1 MAYDMN
7 QQIQERMDTYRG
19 REPALAQRYQMK
31 QELVDLLALQKL
43 KSQKDQ
49 AAQQVQLSMQTNPQ
63 TIMQQ
68 REAELLGAAKQDVAK
83 GVAGALAQKQRQ
95 QQANLQ
101 KIAQSGVA
109 GQAPTMRMA
118 EGGIV
123 GFAAGGETKAERIKA
138 IQEDDSLSVAE
149 KKEQIQEIIESGAQL
164 PTGTI
169 SSATSP
175 DDRGSIPQGM
185 ETNALDQLGDAVT
198 GRDDEDSGPTKIDTS
213 ANIGIGASLGNM
225 QGPPQA
231 TQTIKAEPAQQNLP
245 MQPPPEAP
253 KAPGIAAVLNPDM
266 SGVRAAPA
274 GLNSSKYAIDY
285 NTPERALA
293 NSGIKTL
300 MERDADQEYRDAT
313 ARYQETA
320 GMTDA
325 EKQEIKDRRTARTD
339 LTSRMLDPERKRQD
353 LIDAYLM
360 GTSGRGS
367 LAAMSNVRRGYDLA
381 ESKRQAEDDAAFN
394 KELERSLG
402 IRKSSAQAGATA
414 FESARGDQRTGTTA
428 ATSAANQKDTNLNK
442 EADRLLKI
450 DTSNLSQQEARRAEE
465 LKAVYFAAEQGNKV
479 AVANATNA
487 LQAEANDIKREAN
500 KIASADRRFGYL
512 QRSIS
517 VLTSSLS
524 DYAQRITSDYA
535 KQIDAVRNGAL
546 NSAMNEAQK
555 NAKIALLEKERD
567 EIIAKGQTYTKGVLA
582 DLQSELNA
590 LSGGQGGGSI
600 NLSASQQNLVNQ
612 YAAPKP

>member
-1 MAYDMN
+1 
-7 QQIQERMDTYRG
+7 
-19 REPALAQRYQMK
+19 
-31 QELVDLLALQKL
+31 
-43 KSQKDQ
+43 
-49 AAQQVQLSMQTNPQ
+49 
-63 TIMQQ
+63 
-68 REAELLGAAKQDVAK
+68 
-83 GVAGALAQKQRQ
+83 
-95 QQANLQ
+95 
-101 KIAQSGVA
+101 
-109 GQAPTMRMA
+109 
-118 EGGIV
+118 
-123 GFAAGGETKAERIKA
+123 
-138 IQEDDSLSVAE
+138 
-149 KKEQIQEIIESGAQL
+149 
-164 PTGTI
+164 
-169 SSATSP
+169 
-175 DDRGSIPQGM
+175 
-185 ETNALDQLGDAVT
+185 
-198 GRDDEDSGPTKIDTS
+198 
-213 ANIGIGASLGNM
+213 
-225 QGPPQA
+225 
-231 TQTIKAEPAQQNLP
+231 
-245 MQPPPEAP
+245 
-253 KAPGIAAVLNPDM
+253 M

-274 GLNSSKYAIDY
+274 GLDSSKYAIDY
-285 NTPERALA
+285 NTPERQLA
-293 NSGIKTL
+293 NEGIQKL
-300 MERDADQEYRDAT
+300 MNRDAGQEYEDA
-313 ARYQETA
+313 AKRYQETA

-325 EKQEIKDRRTARTD
+325 EKQAIADRRTARND

-367 LAAMSNVRRGYDLA
+367 LTAMSNVRRGYDLA

-394 KELERSLG
+394 KELDRSLL
-402 IRKSSAQAGATA
+402 IRGDSAKAGATA

-546 NSAMNEAQK
+546 NSAMSEAQK

-590 LSGGQGGGSI
+590 LSGGQGGGGI